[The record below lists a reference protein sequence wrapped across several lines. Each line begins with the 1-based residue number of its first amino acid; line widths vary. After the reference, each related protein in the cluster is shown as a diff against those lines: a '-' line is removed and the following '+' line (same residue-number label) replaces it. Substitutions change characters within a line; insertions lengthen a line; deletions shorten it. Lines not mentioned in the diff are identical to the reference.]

1 MSYSYQ
7 TPFNNQHRTPPKP
20 KFIEI
25 KSAAFFIGK
34 LNKHHD
40 REKVYCQLKRL
51 TRTHK
56 FYIAKFD
63 MPNGADGRGNK
74 GFAFVH
80 TKSTEEAQRI
90 IAMGHLKLGNQ
101 MCEVKPY
108 GGRTDTE
115 ESSGRETPD
124 SGVNAWTHSPKQ
136 LSARP
141 QNFTQN
147 FTNNPLKNNVQFETR
162 SRVSSGIRSE
172 SGRFSDGKFSRN
184 NSESESIQKI
194 PLESVLSHEENN
206 TVKGE
211 EIANNKQV
219 FVQEINYEPAGSEN
233 ETDQWL
239 EFQTNYLMNTLNA
252 SNLMEFMSNCNQYL
266 VMLKDLPVN
275 RVQEV
280 DGIQKGTIITQVE
293 PSFLGN
299 SVQV

>member
-1 MSYSYQ
+1 
-7 TPFNNQHRTPPKP
+7 
-20 KFIEI
+20 
-25 KSAAFFIGK
+25 
-34 LNKHHD
+34 
-40 REKVYCQLKRL
+40 
-51 TRTHK
+51 
-56 FYIAKFD
+56 

-219 FVQEINYEPAGSEN
+219 FVQEINYEPTGSEN

-266 VMLKDLPVN
+266 AMLKDLPVN